1 MSKTILQKGYEKL
14 TMLEHNSEKLMLI
27 GAYDPTGKPLLVLAL
42 REYGNVTP
50 IAKILTADEIDSI
63 EPNWDYTEKITEVIE
78 GAKAIDDRM
87 FIESFQGQY
96 PKIDEY
102 FDKVDY

>member
-1 MSKTILQKGYEKL
+1 MSKTILQKAYEKMS
-14 TMLEHNSEKLMLI
+14 MLEHNSEKLVLI
-27 GAYDPTGKPLLVLAL
+27 GAYDATGKPMLILAL
-42 REYGNVTP
+42 REDDNVTP
-50 IAKILTADEIDSI
+50 IATILTADEIDSI
-63 EPNWDYTEKITEVIE
+63 EPNWDYTEKITEVVE

-102 FDKVDY
+102 FDRADY